1 MATYKQVDI
10 VTESKQRG
18 GKRDNSG
25 RKSKYSEPTATIR
38 LPVSMIERIKQGS
51 FDIVTKS
58 NETALQAENEKLKA
72 EIVRLKRIAEIDS
85 KDFSEVVNNLNYQ
98 LDRAKAEIQ
107 FLAQN
112 LIDAFDLVKNECKS
126 MKLRVKFNLHIAQA
140 VGRALIDKR
149 DF

>member
-1 MATYKQVDI
+1 
-10 VTESKQRG
+10 
-18 GKRDNSG
+18 
-25 RKSKYSEPTATIR
+25 
-38 LPVSMIERIKQGS
+38 
-51 FDIVTKS
+51 
-58 NETALQAENEKLKA
+58 
-72 EIVRLKRIAEIDS
+72 VRLKRLAEIDS

-112 LIDAFDLVKNECKS
+112 LIDAFNLVKVECKS
-126 MKLRVKFNLHIAQA
+126 TKLKAKFNLEFSRA